1 MCMTFTKYHSLG
13 NDYLVYDC
21 NRNRNRNGSR
31 KAETEKETESEAG
44 RQVLSRQAVQ
54 AVCHRQTGLGADGIL
69 VGPFLT
75 EQGILLQIYNS
86 DGSRT
91 EKSGNGILIFAKYL
105 KDAGYIQKKEFEIL
119 VEDDKAGVCND
130 TAFLYV
136 PTRIRYNNEL
146 GTNMTVSM
154 GQLLFTPEA
163 VGCSYHPERRGAAA
177 GELVDVPLDFGNYTY
192 RCTCVSVG
200 NPHCVLPFKTVTKGI
215 VCDVGEKIENS
226 SYFTDGINTQIAQ
239 VIDRHNIQIE
249 IYERGAGYTLAS
261 GSSACA
267 AAGAMHRMRFVDSK
281 VWVHMPGGK
290 LLVSVDEDWNAD
302 MTGEVRLVGSMR
314 LSEEFLLEHGI

>member
-21 NRNRNRNGSR
+21 NRNKSR
-31 KAETEKETESEAG
+31 TKEGEAGEGTG

-54 AVCHRQTGLGADGIL
+54 AVCHRQTGLGADGVL

-75 EQGILLQIYNS
+75 ERGILLQIYNS

-119 VEDDKAGVCND
+119 VDGDKTGFCDDA
-130 TAFLYV
+130 AFLSA

-146 GTNMTVSM
+146 GTSMTVSM
-154 GQLLFTPEA
+154 GRLLFTPEA
-163 VGCSYHPERRGAAA
+163 VGCSYHPAGNGADV

-226 SYFTDGINTQIAQ
+226 AYFTGGINTQIAQ

-267 AAGAMHRMRFVDSK
+267 AAGAMHRMRFVDSR
-281 VWVHMPGGK
+281 VWVHMPGGR

-302 MTGEVRLVGSMR
+302 MTGEVSLIGNMR

>member
-21 NRNRNRNGSR
+21 NRNKNR
-31 KAETEKETESEAG
+31 ETGEKTEPKVD
-44 RQVLSRQAVQ
+44 RRVLSKQAVQ
-54 AVCHRQTGLGADGIL
+54 AICHRQTGLGADGIL
-69 VGPFLT
+69 IGPFLM
-75 EQGILLQIYNS
+75 EQGIVLQIYNP
-86 DGSRT
+86 DGSRA
-91 EKSGNGILIFAKYL
+91 ERSGNGILIFAKYL

-119 VEDDKAGVCND
+119 IEDARAGVCGD
-130 TAFLYV
+130 AASLSA
-136 PTRIRYNNEL
+136 PIRIRYNNER
-146 GTNMTVSM
+146 GTSMTVSM
-154 GQLLFTPEA
+154 GKLLFTPEA
-163 VGCSYHPERRGAAA
+163 VGCTYHPSTSGTDADV
-177 GELVDVPLDFGNYTY
+177 LVDVPLDFGNYTY

-215 VCDVGEKIENS
+215 VCDVGKKIEDS
-226 SYFTDGINTQIAQ
+226 SYFTGGINTQIVQ
-239 VIDRHNIQIE
+239 VTDRHNIQIE

-302 MTGEVRLVGSMR
+302 MTGEVSLIGSMR

>member
-21 NRNRNRNGSR
+21 NRNRDRR
-31 KAETEKETESEAG
+31 TEAETEAG
-44 RQVLSRQAVQ
+44 AQILSGRAVQ
-54 AVCHRQTGLGADGIL
+54 AICNRQTGLGADGIL

-75 EQGILLQIYNS
+75 EQGIILQIYNP
-86 DGSRT
+86 DGSRA
-91 EKSGNGILIFAKYL
+91 ERSGNGILIFAKYL

-119 VEDDKAGVCND
+119 IEDGEAGVD
-130 TAFLYV
+130 GGAASLSA
-136 PTRIRYNNEL
+136 PIGIRYNNER
-146 GTNMTVSM
+146 GTSMTVSM
-154 GQLLFTPEA
+154 GKLLFTPEA
-163 VGCSYHPERRGAAA
+163 VGCTYHPPGSGTDAGA
-177 GELVDVPLDFGNYTY
+177 LVDVPLDFGNYTY

-200 NPHCVLPFKTVTKGI
+200 NPHCVLPFKTVTRGI
-215 VCDVGEKIENS
+215 VCDVGKKIEDS
-226 SYFTDGINTQIAQ
+226 SYFTGGINTQIVQ
-239 VIDRHNIQIE
+239 VTDRHNIQIE

-267 AAGAMHRMRFVDSK
+267 AAGAMHRMRFVDSR

-302 MTGEVRLVGSMR
+302 MTGEVSLIGSMR